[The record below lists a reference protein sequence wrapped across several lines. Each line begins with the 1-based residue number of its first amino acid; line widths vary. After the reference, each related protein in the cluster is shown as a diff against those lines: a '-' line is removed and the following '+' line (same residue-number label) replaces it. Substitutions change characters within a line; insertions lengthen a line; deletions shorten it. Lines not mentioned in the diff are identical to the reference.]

1 MLTNEE
7 IITGCIKND
16 RRAQKELFDRFG
28 AKMFGH
34 CLRYSKSNADAQDLL
49 QEGFIK
55 IFDSI
60 NSLRETQGFEGWM
73 TRIFINL
80 ALSKYRKAKN
90 DPILVDIESAN
101 AATDTEDVSANMEE
115 LSADDVLELM
125 KQLPDK
131 YGIVLNMYAID
142 KLSHKEIAQ
151 LLNTTESNSKSILS
165 RARKMLKDQIEN
177 KTRVNNFE

>member
-1 MLTNEE
+1 M
-7 IITGCIKND
+7 D
-16 RRAQKELFDRFG
+16 
-28 AKMFGH
+28 
-34 CLRYSKSNADAQDLL
+34 
-49 QEGFIK
+49 
-55 IFDSI
+55 
-60 NSLRETQGFEGWM
+60 
-73 TRIFINL
+73 
-80 ALSKYRKAKN
+80 
-90 DPILVDIESAN
+90 
-101 AATDTEDVSANMEE
+101 E

-177 KTRVNNFE
+177 KTRLNNFE